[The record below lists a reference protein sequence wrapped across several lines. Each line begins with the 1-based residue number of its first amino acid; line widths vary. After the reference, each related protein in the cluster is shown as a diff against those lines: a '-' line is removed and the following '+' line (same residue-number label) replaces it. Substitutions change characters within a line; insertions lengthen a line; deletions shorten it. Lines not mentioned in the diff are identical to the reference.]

1 MVRGSSGEG
10 GNKVAICNAIA
21 YISSM
26 DNQLPYSD
34 LTLDEALAV
43 FRKDNDLDVKYREMR
58 EEAQLHFERHDIVHV
73 LFGLDTSIRQEAQA
87 DGWTLF
93 GTDISRRDIR
103 DFFDLPEEKELI
115 TEIGWWE
122 ITKAY
127 FRGIPDYVRIAWQSR
142 KLHKKWRWSD
152 NAAYRSKLVADI
164 RREFGI
170 RRAIIG

>member
-1 MVRGSSGEG
+1 M
-10 GNKVAICNAIA
+10 AQA
-21 YISSM
+21 
-26 DNQLPYSD
+26 LPYSD
-34 LTLDEALAV
+34 LTLDEALQS
-43 FRKDNDLDVKYREMR
+43 FRKENGLDEKYRDMR
-58 EEAQLHFERHDIVHV
+58 PEAQHHFERHDIVHV

-115 TEIGWWE
+115 DEIGWWA

-127 FRGIPDYVRIAWQSR
+127 FRGVPDYFRIAWQSR
-142 KLHKKWRWSD
+142 RLRKKWRWAD
-152 NAAYRSKLVADI
+152 NSEYRSSTVGAI

-170 RRAIIG
+170 ERALA